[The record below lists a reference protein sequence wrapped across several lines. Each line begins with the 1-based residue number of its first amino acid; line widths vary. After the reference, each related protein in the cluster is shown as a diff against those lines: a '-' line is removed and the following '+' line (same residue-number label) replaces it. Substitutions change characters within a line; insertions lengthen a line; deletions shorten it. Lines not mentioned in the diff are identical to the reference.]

1 MGESPNPNLLFALI
15 SPLECGSVPLK
26 GRALS
31 TPSVEAHKSKGQ
43 LQCLEIRNAG
53 ERVQLFP
60 QC

>member
-53 ERVQLFP
+53 ERVQ
-60 QC
+60 